1 MFNYLVFVSV
11 KVGKSFDVQLCIFER
26 RRSKFTRRLEP
37 KKFEFEEYVHFNLS
51 DYCNFESKK
60 CTKTFKVENRY
71 IYT

>member
-37 KKFEFEEYVHFNLS
+37 KKFEFEENYVHFNLS
-51 DYCNFESKK
+51 DYCSFESKNVLK
-60 CTKTFKVENRY
+60 EFKVKN
-71 IYT
+71 